1 MKAYFHR
8 KDNQPT
14 TGLVKYG
21 HIPDDAF
28 HFLLLKI
35 FSMLTIFLLFHLIF
49 LVYHLSLLITGF
61 FQSSLYFSSFFSF
74 SFLNLILPFFK
85 EQCNATFFWK
95 TKYVFFSIHLEL
107 NACNSLYL
115 HHLQTDTLILLL
127 NKFLQVSLLTLVF
140 ITVFLEGSSSSTHG
154 AVGLTSLS
162 VTATSSI

>member
-1 MKAYFHR
+1 MKVYFHR
-8 KDNQPT
+8 KNNQPT

-49 LVYHLSLLITGF
+49 LVYHLSLLITRF

-95 TKYVFFSIHLEL
+95 TKYDFFF
-107 NACNSLYL
+107 NSFTTECM
-115 HHLQTDTLILLL
+115 QFT
-127 NKFLQVSLLTLVF
+127 LLTSF
-140 ITVFLEGSSSSTHG
+140 TNRYIN
-154 AVGLTSLS
+154 
-162 VTATSSI
+162 TAS